1 MAKDIKK
8 RIKHHSPRRYLT
20 KDFNH
25 FRQDLLDYARTYFPD
40 KIQDFSDASV
50 GGMFLDF
57 AAFVGDSLSFYLDHQ
72 FNELSVETAVET
84 KNVEKLL
91 RSSGVKIKGASPSV
105 VNVEFYIEVEAEIS
119 GGKYLPKLLYLP
131 VIKEGTL
138 VSSTSGITFELTED
152 LVLSEKVGGLPRW
165 DYVINTTDDSG
176 NPSTFIVKGVGK
188 CTSGQRRTE
197 TFGIPDTAVPFRTI
211 SLKTQNVTD
220 IVSVSDSQGN
230 RYYEV
235 DSLTQDVVYK
245 RVANLS
251 EDREDVSE
259 NIELLPAPYRFTSF
273 TSRKSL
279 LTTLRFGS
287 GQENV
292 LDDDIIPD
300 PSELALPLYGKK
312 TFSRFTLDP
321 NTLLE
326 TQTLGISPRNTTVSV
341 TYRSGGGLDH
351 NVDSDTIKSISSL
364 RLKFAIGT
372 PAATASAIRA
382 SISVSNSIPA
392 RGGEDPPS
400 LTELRS
406 IALGFKNSQSRVV
419 TKQDLIARLYTM
431 PTNFGRIF
439 RVGISSNR
447 NNPMA
452 TTLHVLSRNKKGQLV
467 TSPDTLKRNIRTYIN
482 DYRLISDAIDI
493 VDGRVVN
500 VGVRYKI
507 VVDAFSNTQTVVQ
520 NANTALKS
528 YLKIENFQIGE
539 PLFISDLQNIIINT
553 DGVSSVSDVKLI
565 NRFGVKDERIY
576 STTIFDMKSN
586 TQDNILIA
594 PEGTIF
600 EVRFPDEDIMGT
612 AS

>member
-1 MAKDIKK
+1 M
-8 RIKHHSPRRYLT
+8 
-20 KDFNH
+20 
-25 FRQDLLDYARTYFPD
+25 
-40 KIQDFSDASV
+40 
-50 GGMFLDF
+50 
-57 AAFVGDSLSFYLDHQ
+57 
-72 FNELSVETAVET
+72 
-84 KNVEKLL
+84 
-91 RSSGVKIKGASPSV
+91 
-105 VNVEFYIEVEAEIS
+105 
-119 GGKYLPKLLYLP
+119 
-131 VIKEGTL
+131 
-138 VSSTSGITFELTED
+138 
-152 LVLSEKVGGLPRW
+152 
-165 DYVINTTDDSG
+165 
-176 NPSTFIVKGVGK
+176 
-188 CTSGQRRTE
+188 
-197 TFGIPDTAVPFRTI
+197 
-211 SLKTQNVTD
+211 
-220 IVSVSDSQGN
+220 
-230 RYYEV
+230 
-235 DSLTQDVVYK
+235 
-245 RVANLS
+245 
-251 EDREDVSE
+251 
-259 NIELLPAPYRFTSF
+259 
-273 TSRKSL
+273 

>member
-1 MAKDIKK
+1 
-8 RIKHHSPRRYLT
+8 
-20 KDFNH
+20 
-25 FRQDLLDYARTYFPD
+25 
-40 KIQDFSDASV
+40 
-50 GGMFLDF
+50 
-57 AAFVGDSLSFYLDHQ
+57 
-72 FNELSVETAVET
+72 
-84 KNVEKLL
+84 
-91 RSSGVKIKGASPSV
+91 
-105 VNVEFYIEVEAEIS
+105 
-119 GGKYLPKLLYLP
+119 
-131 VIKEGTL
+131 
-138 VSSTSGITFELTED
+138 
-152 LVLSEKVGGLPRW
+152 
-165 DYVINTTDDSG
+165 
-176 NPSTFIVKGVGK
+176 
-188 CTSGQRRTE
+188 
-197 TFGIPDTAVPFRTI
+197 
-211 SLKTQNVTD
+211 
-220 IVSVSDSQGN
+220 
-230 RYYEV
+230 
-235 DSLTQDVVYK
+235 
-245 RVANLS
+245 
-251 EDREDVSE
+251 
-259 NIELLPAPYRFTSF
+259 
-273 TSRKSL
+273 
-279 LTTLRFGS
+279 
-287 GQENV
+287 
-292 LDDDIIPD
+292 
-300 PSELALPLYGKK
+300 
-312 TFSRFTLDP
+312 
-321 NTLLE
+321 
-326 TQTLGISPRNTTVSV
+326 
-341 TYRSGGGLDH
+341 
-351 NVDSDTIKSISSL
+351 
-364 RLKFAIGT
+364 
-372 PAATASAIRA
+372 
-382 SISVSNSIPA
+382 
-392 RGGEDPPS
+392 
-400 LTELRS
+400 
-406 IALGFKNSQSRVV
+406 
-419 TKQDLIARLYTM
+419 M